1 MKQYFVYMLA
11 SNSRVIYI
19 GITSDL
25 IGRVWQH
32 KNKETKGF
40 TEKYNVNRLVYYEQ
54 TDNVWSAL
62 EREKQLK
69 KWSRKKKIFLI
80 EKENPEWDDLY
91 GNL

>member
-1 MKQYFVYMLA
+1 MLA
-11 SNSRVIYI
+11 SNSRVIYV

-25 IGRVWQH
+25 AGRVWQH
-32 KNKETKGF
+32 KNKEIKGF

-54 TDNVWSAL
+54 TDEVWSAL

-69 KWSRKKKIFLI
+69 KWSRRKKVFLI
-80 EKENPEWDDLY
+80 EKENPEWDDLC